1 MGPGGGGADGSRPRS
16 TSTGRREVAD
26 GRPRH
31 AGMGIVLRRSWGH
44 VWRVK
49 ERRWQVD
56 VAAPGSEPATGC
68 RDWGR
73 ESELDDGIGG
83 RQGSELGGFGG
94 AGVRRRGLGSG
105 RGGFGWWGELVG
117 RTGGR
122 PPCGCGERVAG
133 RSWARVLRN
142 LFHIQVPN
150 TLTIYI

>member
-56 VAAPGSEPATGC
+56 AAAPGSEPATGC

-105 RGGFGWWGELVG
+105 LVTVEVG
-117 RTGGR
+117 RWWAGGR
-122 PPCGCGERVAG
+122 AKPRAGCGRPDGENRRIG
-133 RSWARVLRN
+133 RASGSGME
-142 LFHIQVPN
+142 
-150 TLTIYI
+150 

>member
-56 VAAPGSEPATGC
+56 AAAPGSEPATGC

-73 ESELDDGIGG
+73 ESELDDGIGD
-83 RQGSELGGFGG
+83 
-94 AGVRRRGLGSG
+94 G
-105 RGGFGWWGELVG
+105 RGPSWAVLVV
-117 RTGGR
+117 RA
-122 PPCGCGERVAG
+122 CGVGV
-133 RSWARVLRN
+133 WARVGAVLGGAAS
-142 LFHIQVPN
+142 
-150 TLTIYI
+150 